1 MKNKIPQRMCV
12 SCRNMFPKN
21 QLVRLVATE
30 SGVKVDGTGKM
41 SGIGVYLCKN
51 RQCIQREA
59 KNKGFERAHGF
70 AVTEQLQQEL
80 EKLIEK

>member
-1 MKNKIPQRMCV
+1 MKNKIPQRMCE

-41 SGIGVYLCKN
+41 SGRGVYLCKN
-51 RQCIQREA
+51 RQCIQRA
-59 KNKGFERAHGF
+59 SKKNGYARRHGL
-70 AVTEQLQQEL
+70 AVTDTPKQEMEQQL
-80 EKLIEK
+80 

>member
-41 SGIGVYLCKN
+41 SGRGVYLCKN
-51 RQCIQREA
+51 RQCIQRAA
-59 KNKGFERAHGF
+59 KNKGFEKAHGF

>member
-30 SGVKVDGTGKM
+30 SGVKVDGEQVNMQIVQGENCLT
-41 SGIGVYLCKN
+41 
-51 RQCIQREA
+51 A
-59 KNKGFERAHGF
+59 GFP
-70 AVTEQLQQEL
+70 
-80 EKLIEK
+80 LIMGSY